1 MPMRKK
7 KTRVRRKVAYSSA
20 ASGGAELNWGN
31 AVKGKKKGKKKDFI
45 DKELD
50 RQIKK
55 MGSKRMTK
63 AKKG

>member
-20 ASGGAELNWGN
+20 YSKDAGLNWGQ

-50 RQIKK
+50 RHCLLYT
-55 MGSKRMTK
+55 SPSPRDS
-63 AKKG
+63 